1 MEHYSTSELPGDV
14 TRPLNRKGNVM
25 QKRREFL
32 ATVGAAGAVLAGG
45 GAFGAERRRGGRP
58 NVLLLFSDQHNAG
71 VMGCAG
77 NKTVRTP
84 HLDQLAAQGV
94 RFSRAYCPDGVC
106 VPSRTAMFTG
116 LYPRTTG
123 VLHNSDAPSKS
134 DKLLPLH
141 KLLRANG
148 YRTGAFGKM
157 HLARG
162 VREGGWDSSATTI
175 SPKQDPSDENY
186 WDWVRKRGQFES
198 HERDFKGSHDASLM
212 SQLSQTK
219 PENRTTAY
227 VAGKTID
234 FLRKCKQVDK
244 PFFCWSSFIY
254 PHQPYTPL
262 KQWAKLY
269 DQDKIKLPANVDES
283 AENLP
288 PSLRS
293 WRKNTRRP
301 WDCGTA
307 AKDHAIYRRYVAY
320 YYALVSEIDHHIGA
334 VLAELKRLGLDDNTI
349 VIYASDHGDFVA
361 AHGMVEKCAVGHNV
375 YEDTLRVPL
384 MFRWGGKFKGGVVR
398 DDLVTLLDLYPTIM
412 ELTGV
417 KRPDGAGQLD
427 GMSLAGALTAGK
439 PLGREYVVSE
449 NWSQISVIGRRYK
462 LGVWQAPGK
471 RYARWDFRKHGDMLF
486 DRQTDPLET
495 KNLAGKPR
503 IAEQEKAM
511 RAFLARWLEKVDA
524 TGRNRLAKLP
534 SVVKKKKESKRK

>member
-1 MEHYSTSELPGDV
+1 
-14 TRPLNRKGNVM
+14 M

-32 ATVGAAGAVLAGG
+32 KAIGSGGAMVAAGRL
-45 GAFGAERRRGGRP
+45 FGASGRAARRP
-58 NVLLLFSDQHNAG
+58 NVLLLFSDQHNAE

-84 HLDQLAAQGV
+84 HLDQLATQGV

-123 VLHNSDAPSKS
+123 VLHNSDAPHAP
-134 DKLLPLH
+134 DKLIPLH
-141 KLLRANG
+141 RLLQARG

-157 HLARG
+157 HLAREI
-162 VREGGWDSSATTI
+162 REGGWDNSATTI

-186 WDWVRKRGQFES
+186 WDWVRKRGQYDS
-198 HERDFKGSHDASLM
+198 HTRDFKGSHSASLM
-212 SQLSQTK
+212 AQLSQTK

-227 VAGKTID
+227 AAGKTID
-234 FLRKCKQVDK
+234 FLRKCRQDDK
-244 PFFCWSSFIY
+244 PFFCWCSFIY

-262 KQWAKLY
+262 PKWARLY
-269 DQDKIKLPANVDES
+269 DVGKIKLPASVSEPIK
-283 AENLP
+283 NLP
-288 PSLRS
+288 PSLRN
-293 WRKNTRRP
+293 WRQKTTPP
-301 WDCGTA
+301 WNCGSA
-307 AKDHAIYRRYVAY
+307 AKDHSIYRRYVAY

-334 VLAELKRLGLDDNTI
+334 VLAELKRLGLDENTI

-384 MFRWGGKFKGGVVR
+384 IFRWPGKFKGGVVR
-398 DDLVTLLDLYPTIM
+398 DDLVTLLDLYPTIL

-417 KRPDGAGQLD
+417 KRPGGAGELD
-427 GMSLAGALTAGK
+427 GMSLSGVLKDGK

-462 LGVWQAPGK
+462 LGVWQAPGR
-471 RYARWDFRKHGDMLF
+471 RYEKWDFRKHGDMLF
-486 DRQTDPLET
+486 DMKADPSEM
-495 KNLAGKPR
+495 KNLQGDPKV
-503 IAEQEKAM
+503 AEQEKAM
-511 RAFLARWLEKVDA
+511 RAFLARWLESTDA
-524 TGRNRLAKLP
+524 AGRDHLAKTLL
-534 SVVKKKKESKRK
+534 KKKTPRKR

>member
-1 MEHYSTSELPGDV
+1 
-14 TRPLNRKGNVM
+14 M

-32 ATVGAAGAVLAGG
+32 KSIGVAGAVLVAGRASG
-45 GAFGAERRRGGRP
+45 GSDKGAGRP
-58 NVLLLFSDQHNAG
+58 NVLLLFSDQHKAD

-77 NKTVRTP
+77 NGIVRTP

-123 VLHNSDAPSKS
+123 VLHNSDAPPDA

-141 KLLRANG
+141 KLLRAAG

-157 HLARG
+157 HLPRG
-162 VREGGWDSSATTI
+162 LREGGWDSSATTI

-186 WDWVRKRGQFES
+186 YDWIRRRGQYDS
-198 HERDFKGSHDASLM
+198 HIRDFTGSRSASLM
-212 SQLSQTK
+212 SQLSRTK

-227 VAGKTID
+227 AAGKTID
-234 FLRKCKQVDK
+234 FLRKSKQAGK
-244 PFFCWSSFIY
+244 PFFCWCSFIY

-262 KQWAKLY
+262 RRWAELY
-269 DQDKIKLPANVDES
+269 DVDKIKLPANLEEP

-288 PSLRS
+288 PSLRN
-293 WRKNTRRP
+293 WRKKTAPP
-301 WDCGTA
+301 WNCGTA
-307 AKDHAIYRRYVAY
+307 AKDHSIYRRYVAY

-334 VLAELKRLGLDDNTI
+334 VLAELERLGLDENTI

-361 AHGMVEKCAVGHNV
+361 GHGMVEKCAVGHNV

-384 MFRWGGKFKGGVVR
+384 IIRWAGKFKGGAVR
-398 DDLVTLLDLYPTIM
+398 DDLVSLLDLYPTVL

-417 KRPDGAGQLD
+417 NRPDGARKLD
-427 GMSLAGALTAGK
+427 GMSLTPALKAGK

-449 NWSQISVIGRRYK
+449 NWSQTTVIGRRYK
-462 LGVWQAPGK
+462 LGVWQAPGR

-486 DRQTDPLET
+486 DRRTDPLET
-495 KNLAGKPR
+495 RSLCGKPAV
-503 IAEQEKAM
+503 AEQEKAM
-511 RAFLARWLEKVDA
+511 RAFLARWLDTVDP
-524 TGRNRLAKLP
+524 TGRRRIANLP
-534 SVVKKKKESKRK
+534 PIVKKKRPPRKTRR